1 MHGQLSPHLN
11 KISVLE
17 TIEEEEEVKEDVLD
31 GSAHTCML
39 DARKDI
45 IVLQSVVSC
54 HVPCILYDSSHCI
67 GRCMNRTEKRKL
79 HNEEL
84 HDLYCSQNVWVIK

>member
-45 IVLQSVVSC
+45 IVL
-54 HVPCILYDSSHCI
+54 
-67 GRCMNRTEKRKL
+67 
-79 HNEEL
+79 
-84 HDLYCSQNVWVIK
+84 

>member
-17 TIEEEEEVKEDVLD
+17 TIEEEEEVKEDVVG

-45 IVLQSVVSC
+45 IVL
-54 HVPCILYDSSHCI
+54 
-67 GRCMNRTEKRKL
+67 
-79 HNEEL
+79 
-84 HDLYCSQNVWVIK
+84 